1 MRFWY
6 LILLIISLPEAIR
19 RAIYTT
25 NAIESLNS
33 VIRKS
38 IRNRKIFNH
47 DDSAFKIVF
56 LAIEAAS
63 KKWTMPIRNWPQ
75 AMNQFI
81 ILHEDRLKDY
91 V

>member
-1 MRFWY
+1 MIYNNKNNKY
-6 LILLIISLPEAIR
+6 LKSVHVEFTEKKLQ
-19 RAIYTT
+19 YQ
-25 NAIESLNS
+25 SLNS

-38 IRNRKIFNH
+38 IKNRKIFNH
-47 DDSAFKIVF
+47 DNSAFKVVF
-56 LAIEAAS
+56 LAIETAS
-63 KKWTMPIRNWPQ
+63 KRWTMSIRNWPQ

>member
-1 MRFWY
+1 MEVLHLWVEF
-6 LILLIISLPEAIR
+6 A
-19 RAIYTT
+19 
-25 NAIESLNS
+25 
-33 VIRKS
+33 K
-38 IRNRKIFNH
+38 NRKIFNH
-47 DDSAFKIVF
+47 DNSAFKVVF

-63 KKWTMPIRNWPQ
+63 KRWTMSIRNWPQ